1 MSVIPLTL
9 AISLCLVITFVVF
22 FLREHARSRLS
33 SPERDSLLP
42 FADEKPQAAGKD
54 EAVVIS
60 FKGREPGR
68 QGHHDGSCRSDKPD
82 HERCPDCQGRRH
94 S

>member
-9 AISLCLVITFVVF
+9 TISLCLVITFVVF
-22 FLREHARSRLS
+22 FLREHARSRMS

-42 FADEKPQAAGKD
+42 FGDEKPRARDKEPAM
-54 EAVVIS
+54 VIS
-60 FKGREPGR
+60 FKDHKPGGQR
-68 QGHHDGSCRSDKPD
+68 RHEGGCHSDKPD
-82 HERCPDCQGRRH
+82 HERCPDCRGRH